1 LSRYFT
7 ATVLENVVLNSG
19 HNLLALS
26 MPEKAVEPL
35 SGQFYMIEVN
45 RGNDPLLK
53 RAFSFFRATSGG
65 FQLLYRIKGRGTSLL
80 REMKKGDTIE
90 VLGPLGTS
98 YPAPADGQMP
108 LVVAG
113 GIGVASVF
121 PFLLEQRDKA
131 VLFYGARSRDEILM
145 LEELKSICKEVY
157 ISTDDG
163 SLGTKGNVVE
173 MLDGYLGDDKMNPN
187 KHVLYACGPHPMLK
201 AVSKLSAMRCVTAY
215 ISMEENMACGLG
227 ACLGCVVKTKAGYKR
242 VCKEGPVFRS
252 EEIAW

>member
-1 LSRYFT
+1 MSRYFT
-7 ATVLENVVLNSG
+7 AKVLENVALNAG

-26 MPEKAVEPL
+26 KPDNAPEPL
-35 SGQFYMIEVN
+35 PGQFYMIEVN

-53 RAFSFFRATSGG
+53 RAFSLFRTTSDG

-80 REMKKGDTIE
+80 REMKKGDTVE
-90 VLGPLGTS
+90 VLGPLGNR
-98 YPAPADGQMP
+98 YPNTAEGQVP

-121 PFLLEQRDKA
+121 PFLLEQKGKA
-131 VLFYGARSRDEILM
+131 IVFYGARSRDEILM
-145 LEELKSICKEVY
+145 PDELKAICREVF

-173 MLDGYLGDDKMNPN
+173 LLSRYLDTNKMDLQ
-187 KHVLYACGPHPMLK
+187 KYVLYACGPHPMLK
-201 AVSKLSAMRCVTAY
+201 AVSKISALWCVTAH

-227 ACLGCVVKTKAGYKR
+227 ACLGCVVKTKTGYKR
-242 VCKEGPVFRS
+242 VCKEGPVFNP
-252 EEIAW
+252 EEIVW

>member
-7 ATVLENVVLNSG
+7 TAVLENIVLNDD

-26 MPEKAVEPL
+26 LPEGAGEPVP
-35 SGQFYMIEVN
+35 GQFYMIEVN

-53 RAFSFFRATSGG
+53 RAFSFFRKTAGG

-80 REMKKGDTIE
+80 REMKKGDTLE

-98 YPAPADGQMP
+98 YPATADGQVP
-108 LVVAG
+108 LVIAG

-121 PFLLEQRDKA
+121 PFLLEQPGRA
-131 VLFYGARSRDEILM
+131 VFFYGARSRAEILM
-145 LEELKSICKEVY
+145 LDELKGICKEVY
-157 ISTDDG
+157 VSTDDG

-173 MLDGYLGDDKMNPN
+173 MLGRYLGDAGINPQ

-201 AVSKLSAMRCVTAY
+201 AVSKLSALWCVTAY

-242 VCKEGPVFRS
+242 VCKEGPVFKS
-252 EEIAW
+252 EEIVW